1 MATIGRLAVKIDA
14 DTAGLTTGLSQADG
28 KVKAFEGRIGA
39 MSDSMSLATAAAG
52 ALGVALAGGG
62 LLSKLVTVQREFDVL
77 NASMITMT
85 GSAAA
90 AQKEFA
96 WLKDF
101 AATTPFALNE
111 VVGAFVKMQALG
123 LEPTQAALESFGNT
137 ASAMGKS
144 LNQMIEAVA
153 DASTGE
159 FERLKEFGIKAKK
172 EGDNVSL
179 TFQGVTTTIRNSSA
193 EITGYLEGLGK
204 NEFAG
209 AMAERA
215 KTLDGAISNLS
226 DTWDELFRTVNEAN
240 AGGLIYDS
248 VKLATGAMEQAIKI
262 IEAMSSSAAEN
273 GRQTGAM
280 ATVLDGVGK
289 VFETIAVLG
298 VNVSYVFKTIGRD
311 LGGMAAQAAALATFD
326 FKGFASIGRAMAEDA
341 KEGRAEVD
349 RLTAAILN
357 ARNTA
362 SAAAPTGSV
371 GSGDTAL
378 RRAEAAAGGGSTGGG
393 STGGGVGG
401 GKATG
406 GSKAKEKS
414 IFDNGDPVQQEL
426 QDRLDK
432 VDSGDAAIR
441 RQEER
446 DKNYAAELAD
456 FERRAQAL
464 KDYHKTEEELKLEKH
479 EKELEQL
486 ALDRENGFLTEQEYM
501 LAEQDMAMKHMD
513 ELARIRDEGEKRI
526 TTLAEMSWSERA
538 AFASKHMTDMTKDLA
553 GQSKAAFNVHKAA
566 AIATALINAKTSI
579 SSAYQHGTKMGGPK
593 VGMAFAAV
601 AAIQTAAQI
610 NAIKSQQF
618 GGGGTSGA
626 GGGGGGAV
634 SGRETGGASQAP
646 GMQQTI
652 TIQGIGAGDI
662 FGGESVRLLID
673 KLIDAQRNGAKIL
686 LA

>member
-1 MATIGRLAVKIDA
+1 MSGSPR
-14 DTAGLTTGLSQADG
+14 G
-28 KVKAFEGRIGA
+28 K
-39 MSDSMSLATAAAG
+39 
-52 ALGVALAGGG
+52 
-62 LLSKLVTVQREFDVL
+62 
-77 NASMITMT
+77 
-85 GSAAA
+85 
-90 AQKEFA
+90 
-96 WLKDF
+96 
-101 AATTPFALNE
+101 
-111 VVGAFVKMQALG
+111 
-123 LEPTQAALESFGNT
+123 
-137 ASAMGKS
+137 
-144 LNQMIEAVA
+144 
-153 DASTGE
+153 
-159 FERLKEFGIKAKK
+159 
-172 EGDNVSL
+172 
-179 TFQGVTTTIRNSSA
+179 
-193 EITGYLEGLGK
+193 
-204 NEFAG
+204 
-209 AMAERA
+209 
-215 KTLDGAISNLS
+215 
-226 DTWDELFRTVNEAN
+226 
-240 AGGLIYDS
+240 
-248 VKLATGAMEQAIKI
+248 
-262 IEAMSSSAAEN
+262 
-273 GRQTGAM
+273 
-280 ATVLDGVGK
+280 
-289 VFETIAVLG
+289 
-298 VNVSYVFKTIGRD
+298 
-311 LGGMAAQAAALATFD
+311 
-326 FKGFASIGRAMAEDA
+326 
-341 KEGRAEVD
+341 
-349 RLTAAILN
+349 
-357 ARNTA
+357 
-362 SAAAPTGSV
+362 
-371 GSGDTAL
+371 
-378 RRAEAAAGGGSTGGG
+378 STGGG
-393 STGGGVGG
+393 
-401 GKATG
+401 
-406 GSKAKEKS
+406 AKEKG

-566 AIATALINAKTSI
+566 SIATALINAKTSI

-634 SGRETGGASQAP
+634 SGRETGGAAAAP

-662 FGGESVRLLID
+662 FGGESVRLLLY
-673 KLIDAQRNGAKIL
+673 KLIAAQPNCAKIL